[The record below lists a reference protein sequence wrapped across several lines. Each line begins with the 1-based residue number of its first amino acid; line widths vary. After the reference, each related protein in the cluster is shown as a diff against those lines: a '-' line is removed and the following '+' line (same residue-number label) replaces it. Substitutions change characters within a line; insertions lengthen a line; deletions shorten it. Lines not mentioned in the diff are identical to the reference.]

1 MKSHAKEIASELEKT
16 KNMIETLEEYALI
29 AEIISAIAIIISLV
43 FVGFQIK
50 ANTKA
55 TQASTFHEI
64 AALDINLLLNFGS
77 SQELSRIITTFRD
90 DPESLSEE
98 EQNHGFYLFGAEVR
112 HVENLFLQN
121 ENKML
126 SAKNWK
132 SRKSLVDGIIL
143 SAGFGAL
150 LKHPFSKFFDGSFI
164 EYGRIQ
170 RKISGIDE

>member
-1 MKSHAKEIASELEKT
+1 MKEI
-16 KNMIETLEEYALI
+16 LEEYALI
-29 AEIISAIAIIISLV
+29 AEIISAIAIIISLL
-43 FVGFQIK
+43 FVGIQIK

-64 AALDINLLLNFGS
+64 AALDINILLNFGNS
-77 SQELSRIITTFRD
+77 KELARIISTFRD
-90 DPESLSEE
+90 NPESLTEE

-132 SRKSLVDGIIL
+132 SRKALVDGVVL

-150 LKHPFSKFFDGSFI
+150 LKHPFMKFFDGSFI
-164 EYGRIQ
+164 EYGHST
-170 RKISGIDE
+170 KKKV

>member
-1 MKSHAKEIASELEKT
+1 MLDGLYFCVHQ
-16 KNMIETLEEYALI
+16 YFQ
-29 AEIISAIAIIISLV
+29 ISAIAIIISLV
-43 FVGFQIK
+43 FVGVQIK

-64 AALDINLLLNFGS
+64 AALDINILLNFGNS
-77 SQELSRIITTFRD
+77 KELARIITAFRD
-90 DPESLSEE
+90 NPDSLTEE

-132 SRKSLVDGIIL
+132 SRKALVDGVVL

-150 LKHPFSKFFDGSFI
+150 LNHPFSKFFDGSFI
-164 EYGRIQ
+164 EYGRNR
-170 RKISGIDE
+170 RKKFDIKD

>member
-1 MKSHAKEIASELEKT
+1 ML
-16 KNMIETLEEYALI
+16 ETLEEYALI
-29 AEIISAIAIIISLV
+29 AEIISAIAIIISLI
-43 FVGFQIK
+43 FVGVQIK
-50 ANTKA
+50 ENTKA
-55 TQASTFHEI
+55 TQASSFHEI
-64 AALDINLLLNFGS
+64 AALDINILLNFGS
-77 SQELSRIITTFRD
+77 SPELARIITTFRD
-90 DPESLSEE
+90 DPYSLTEE

-132 SRKSLVDGIIL
+132 SRKALVDGVVL
-143 SAGFGAL
+143 SPGFGAL

-170 RKISGIDE
+170 RKKAGIEE

>member
-1 MKSHAKEIASELEKT
+1 MKEI
-16 KNMIETLEEYALI
+16 LEEYALI
-29 AEIISAIAIIISLV
+29 AEIISAGAIIISLI
-43 FVGFQIK
+43 FVGIQIK

-64 AALDINLLLNFGS
+64 ATLDINILLNFGNS
-77 SQELSRIITTFRD
+77 KELARIITTFRD
-90 DPESLSEE
+90 NPESLNKE

-121 ENKML
+121 ENKMI

-132 SRKSLVDGIIL
+132 SRKALVDGVVL

-150 LKHPFSKFFDGSFI
+150 LKHPFMRFFDGSFI
-164 EYGRIQ
+164 EYGVNQ
-170 RKISGIDE
+170 RKKFEIKE

>member
-1 MKSHAKEIASELEKT
+1 MREI
-16 KNMIETLEEYALI
+16 LEEYALI
-29 AEIISAIAIIISLV
+29 AEIISAIAIIISLI
-43 FVGFQIK
+43 FVGIQIK

-55 TQASTFHEI
+55 TQASTFHDI
-64 AALDINLLLNFGS
+64 AALDINILLNFGNS
-77 SQELSRIITTFRD
+77 KELARIITTFRD
-90 DPESLSEE
+90 NPELLTDE

-132 SRKSLVDGIIL
+132 SRKALVDGVVL

-150 LKHPFSKFFDGSFI
+150 LNHPFKKFFDGSFI
-164 EYGRIQ
+164 EYGINQ
-170 RKISGIDE
+170 RKKFEIKE